1 MLPAT
6 EFAQRLLT
14 YLDDHPRSSIP
25 ERLGCDSVESLRT
38 TLIAM
43 AAQPDPAQ
51 MQARID
57 ALEQQL
63 QALSTQNIHPAPIPS
78 ALPTMS
84 TPMPFKLEM
93 REVNG
98 EGAHAAREFA
108 RQAKFMPFLMPNAS
122 SDYLNKLMSARLTGS
137 ASYWADSWLSDVRNA
152 SASFEQ
158 FVDAFVEQFV
168 ECSNVQQLV
177 LRSLHA
183 AKQVSTLEQLY
194 TYMTQH
200 IVVLKE
206 RPRDQELVLVYTNA
220 IRDHDVRI
228 HVLSRYPKTLE
239 QAHTFALEATG
250 LRRASQ
256 APQRSRQPF
265 NSSHSTQQY
274 NHDPRPR
281 REHTY
286 KQQQPNQQRNTPF
299 ALHAA
304 HLPYMPTV
312 PPLPSQKVPH
322 YPRLSRLDERA
333 RQECQEKNLCFR
345 CRQQGHFASACPKGR
360 DFFRTQRPQP
370 R

>member
-78 ALPTMS
+78 ALPTAS

-137 ASYWADSWLSDVRNA
+137 ASYWADSWLSDIRNA
-152 SASFEQ
+152 SASLEQ
-158 FVDAFVEQFV
+158 FADA
-168 ECSNVQQLV
+168 S
-177 LRSLHA
+177 
-183 AKQVSTLEQLY
+183 
-194 TYMTQH
+194 
-200 IVVLKE
+200 
-206 RPRDQELVLVYTNA
+206 
-220 IRDHDVRI
+220 
-228 HVLSRYPKTLE
+228 
-239 QAHTFALEATG
+239 
-250 LRRASQ
+250 
-256 APQRSRQPF
+256 
-265 NSSHSTQQY
+265 
-274 NHDPRPR
+274 
-281 REHTY
+281 
-286 KQQQPNQQRNTPF
+286 
-299 ALHAA
+299 
-304 HLPYMPTV
+304 
-312 PPLPSQKVPH
+312 
-322 YPRLSRLDERA
+322 
-333 RQECQEKNLCFR
+333 
-345 CRQQGHFASACPKGR
+345 
-360 DFFRTQRPQP
+360 
-370 R
+370 